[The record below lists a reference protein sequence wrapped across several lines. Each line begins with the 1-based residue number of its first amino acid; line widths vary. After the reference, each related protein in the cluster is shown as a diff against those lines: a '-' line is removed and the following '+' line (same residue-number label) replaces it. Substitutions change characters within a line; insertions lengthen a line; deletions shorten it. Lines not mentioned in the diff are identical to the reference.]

1 MFREKYFTPVRDRI
15 TRVISMKEEDE
26 ITVPYEL
33 PIDKE
38 KYKELIMKQELLR
51 KKKLLPKYWKAPSM
65 IMWDITHK
73 CNLRCMHCYN
83 YAENPM
89 DSEFDSHELFTL
101 AEEITELKIF
111 NVCLTGGEPL
121 LRKEYFDIA
130 KYLADRKILVGT
142 VTNGMLVTEEV
153 AKKMVESGF
162 YVAQISVDGGTAEHH
177 DSIRGVPGSFER
189 AIRAIRNLKAAGL
202 EHIYVS
208 FIPMRSN
215 LSSFPSLVSL
225 CLELGVERI
234 RTQPFV
240 PIGRGYDNQN
250 NVQPSK
256 EDYETFMKI
265 MEEEKANLEIKDFI
279 EFGNPIGHIRHDMD
293 LPNTFCEILSNGD
306 VKISP
311 YLPYTFG
318 NVRES
323 GLKEVWMK
331 CAKDG
336 WQYPEVRE
344 YVKNVLDVTD
354 LAHASRITWIDE
366 HVNLGDNCVNGVS

>member
-1 MFREKYFTPVRDRI
+1 
-15 TRVISMKEEDE
+15 MKEEDE

-38 KYKELIMKQELLR
+38 KYKELIMKQELLK

-101 AEEITELKIF
+101 AEEIAELKIF

-162 YVAQISVDGGTAEHH
+162 YVA
-177 DSIRGVPGSFER
+177 
-189 AIRAIRNLKAAGL
+189 
-202 EHIYVS
+202 
-208 FIPMRSN
+208 
-215 LSSFPSLVSL
+215 
-225 CLELGVERI
+225 
-234 RTQPFV
+234 
-240 PIGRGYDNQN
+240 
-250 NVQPSK
+250 
-256 EDYETFMKI
+256 
-265 MEEEKANLEIKDFI
+265 
-279 EFGNPIGHIRHDMD
+279 
-293 LPNTFCEILSNGD
+293 
-306 VKISP
+306 
-311 YLPYTFG
+311 
-318 NVRES
+318 
-323 GLKEVWMK
+323 
-331 CAKDG
+331 
-336 WQYPEVRE
+336 
-344 YVKNVLDVTD
+344 
-354 LAHASRITWIDE
+354 
-366 HVNLGDNCVNGVS
+366 

>member
-1 MFREKYFTPVRDRI
+1 
-15 TRVISMKEEDE
+15 MKVEDE
-26 ITVPYEL
+26 ITVPHEL

-38 KYKELIMKQELLR
+38 KYKELIMKQELLK
-51 KKKLLPKYWKAPSM
+51 KKKLLPKYWKAPCM

-73 CNLRCMHCYN
+73 CNLCCVHCYN
-83 YAENPM
+83 YAKDPM
-89 DSEFDSHELFTL
+89 EYELNADELFTL
-101 AEEITELKIF
+101 AEEIAELKIF

-130 KYLADRKILVGT
+130 RYLAEKKILVGT
-142 VTNGMLVTEEV
+142 VTNGMLVTETV

-162 YVAQISVDGGTAEHH
+162 YVAQISIDGGTAEHH
-177 DSIRGVPGSFER
+177 DAIRGVRGSFDR
-189 AIRAIRNLKAAGL
+189 AVQAINYLKAAGL

-215 LSSFPSLVSL
+215 LSSFSQLVEL
-225 CLELGVERI
+225 CLEIGVERI

-240 PIGRGYDNQN
+240 PIGRGFDNQDN
-250 NVQPSK
+250 IQPSE
-256 EDYETFMKI
+256 EDYQLFMKI
-265 MEEEKANLEIKDFI
+265 MEEEKAKLEKKDFI
-279 EFGNPIGHIRHDMD
+279 EFGSPIGHIRHDMD

-318 NVRES
+318 NVREI
-323 GLKEVWMK
+323 GLKKVWMD

-336 WQYPEVRE
+336 WQFKKVRD
-344 YVKNVLDVTD
+344 YVKHVLDVTD
-354 LAHASRITWIDE
+354 LAHASRVTWIDE
-366 HVNLGDNCVNGVS
+366 HVDLGGSCVDGIS